1 MGLPKPS
8 VAQLNW
14 VPSNSGV
21 RVEPSGSKK
30 NQGWSPQE
38 PLPAQNENWILYSI
52 DQWIKW
58 LEKVAD
64 ALYLRT
70 YVVGTAQ
77 QVTDGLAEYDNLQD
91 AYDDATADGGG
102 KIIIMNGTIAGNLNA
117 NGASGVMF
125 EGVGYDTNLT
135 GAISIAGSRHIMRDL
150 RISGSLSIDGLE
162 NGVECWLDGNNF
174 TAPATTSRNEWLIRN
189 VKYPSQQIKFS
200 GLSNPATSGSFDVYY
215 GTDLV
220 GNFNESITS
229 GSLQTALRA
238 LPGLG
243 SVTVTGSYATQ
254 FVVNFVGV
262 DTGYKA
268 LSIQNNTLQ
277 FVQYQRSK
285 WAYDPGTGA
294 LNGGYITWAPSFSGP
309 ESTQV
314 AWNNANPAAASQTII
329 RGYSGM
335 GAITVTG
342 TFPTGLTIDYIGYN
356 GTPGVQIY
364 TNNLGAVS
372 GFPYMTKTV
381 EQEYLLET
389 SKSDVREVAEGARVF
404 SSFGSNGVKRIRDN
418 YTVTAADRGF
428 KLLLDLEKSIEITMP
443 AAGLGVEF
451 EVVDGF
457 GRAEGF
463 TATLKRANASEQIG
477 GVASDYVFKNPFGK
491 IKLSSEGNNWFLV

>member
-8 VAQLNW
+8 VAQLDW

-77 QVTDGLAEYDNLQD
+77 QVTDGLAEYSSLQD

-102 KIIIMNGTIAGNLNA
+102 KIIIMNGNIAGDLNA

-125 EGVGYDTNLT
+125 EGVGYDTNLSGNIT
-135 GAISIAGSRHIMRDL
+135 IAGSRHIMKDL
-150 RISGSLSIDGLE
+150 RITGSLAINGQE
-162 NGVECWLDGNNF
+162 NGVECWLDGTNF
-174 TAPATTSRNEWLIRN
+174 TAPAPNSRNEWLIRN
-189 VKYPSQQIKFS
+189 VKYASQSITFKQ
-200 GLSNPATSGSFDVYY
+200 LTQPATSGSFDVYY

-243 SVTVTGSYATQ
+243 SVTVTGSYATS
-254 FVVNFVGV
+254 FVVNFNGV
-262 DTGYKA
+262 ESGLKN
-268 LSIQNNTLQ
+268 LSVQNNTLQ
-277 FVQYQRSK
+277 YLQ
-285 WAYDPGTGA
+285 WAIVRYAKDAGSSDVT
-294 LNGGYITWAPSFSGP
+294 GGYIQWAPDYGGP
-309 ESTQV
+309 ASAQIQ
-314 AWNNANPAAASQTII
+314 WNNADPAAASQAII
-329 RGYSGM
+329 RTYSGM
-335 GAITVTG
+335 SAYVMTG
-342 TFPTGLTIDYIGYN
+342 SFNAGLELQLIGN
-356 GTPGVQIY
+356 PNEQAPVVY
-364 TNNLGAVS
+364 TNNLGGVPS
-372 GFPYMTKTV
+372 GYLNQEQIQDYM
-381 EQEYLLET
+381 LET
-389 SKSDVREVAEGARVF
+389 SSAVVRKVSDGAMTF
-404 SSFGSNGVKRIRDN
+404 SSFGSNGVKRIKDD
-418 YTVTAADRGF
+418 YVVTAADRGF
-428 KLLLDLEKSIEITMP
+428 LLLLDIEKPITLTMP

-451 EVVDGF
+451 TVFDGYGVADNF
-457 GRAEGF
+457 PVTCVRAD
-463 TATLKRANASEQIG
+463 ASEKIG
-477 GVASDYVFKNPFGK
+477 GVASDFIFKNPFGK
-491 IKLSSEGNNWFLV
+491 QKFSSDGNDWFIA